1 MHVGFAPLFQNLGA
15 PIPDHEVYRQEL
27 AMAERAEGLGFDS
40 VWSVEH
46 HFTDY
51 TMVPDV
57 VQFLSYMAGRTQRV
71 QLGSMVIVLPW
82 HDPVR
87 VAEQVAMLDVL
98 SGGRMILGVGRG
110 LGRVEFDG
118 FRVPMDESRERFVE
132 SAQLILNGL
141 ENGFVELDGQFVR
154 QPRRDLRPAPFKTF
168 RGRTFAA
175 AVSPES
181 MPVMAK
187 LGVGLLVIPQKPWES
202 VREDFNVY
210 NDVWAETH
218 GQGSAPPAPLCGGF
232 FFVDE
237 SADRAEEMAHKYIGR
252 YYHSVMEHYELTAGH
267 LDDKKGYEYYR
278 GIHKHIEKRSE
289 DGAARDFV
297 RLMPFGTP
305 SQVIEKIEFIH
316 STIGARGVM
325 THFAFGGMPY
335 AEANR
340 NMQLF
345 TDQVMPELKRL
356 GDQRGA
362 LLIEAA

>member
-1 MHVGFAPLFQNLGA
+1 MHVGFAPVFQNLGK
-15 PIPDHEVYRQEL
+15 PVPDHQVYAEEL
-27 AMAERAEGLGFDS
+27 AMARAAEPMGFDS

-57 VQFLSYMAGRTQRV
+57 TQFLSYMAACTERV

-87 VAEQVAMLDVL
+87 VAEEIAMLDAL
-98 SGGRMILGVGRG
+98 SGGRMILGIGRG

-132 SAQLILNGL
+132 SATMILEGL
-141 ENGFVELDGQFVR
+141 ERGFVELDGKHFQ
-154 QPRRDLRPAPFKTF
+154 QPRRDIRPAPFRTF

-181 MPVMAK
+181 MPVMAR

-202 VREDFNVY
+202 VRTDFEVY
-210 NDVWAETH
+210 HRVWAETH
-218 GQGSAPPAPLCGGF
+218 GAQSSPPDPMCGGF

-237 SADRAEEMAHKYIGR
+237 SADRAEEMAYKYIGR
-252 YYHSVMEHYELTAGH
+252 YYHSVMDHYELRVGH
-267 LDDKKGYEYYR
+267 LEGTKGYEFYEK
-278 GIHKHIEKRSE
+278 IHEHIETRSD

-305 SQVIEKIEFIH
+305 EQVIEKVEFIH
-316 STIGARGVM
+316 RTIGAKGVM
-325 THFAFGGMPY
+325 THFAYGGMDY

-340 NMQLF
+340 NMRLF
-345 TDQVMPELKRL
+345 ADRVMPELQRL
-356 GDQRGA
+356 GEQRGA
-362 LLIEAA
+362 LAVA

>member
-27 AMAERAEGLGFDS
+27 AMAEAAEDMGFDS

-57 VQFLSYMAGRTQRV
+57 VQFLSYMAGRTRHV

-87 VAEQVAMLDVL
+87 VAEQVAMLDTL

-118 FRVPMDESRERFVE
+118 FRVPMDESRGRFVE
-132 SAQLILNGL
+132 SAELILNGL
-141 ENGFVELDGQFVR
+141 EQGFVEFDGEFVK
-154 QPRRDLRPAPFKTF
+154 QPRRELRPAPFKTF
-168 RGRTFAA
+168 QGRTFAA

-202 VREDFNVY
+202 VHEDFEVY
-210 NDVWAETH
+210 HSVWADTH
-218 GQGSAPPAPLCGGF
+218 GQASAPPAPMCGGF

-237 SADRAEEMAHKYIGR
+237 SADRAEEMAYKYIGR

-267 LDDKKGYEYYR
+267 LEDKKGYEYYSS
-278 GIHKHIEKRSE
+278 IHKHIENRSE
-289 DGAARDFV
+289 DGAASDFV

-305 SQVIEKIEFIH
+305 AQVIEKIEFIH
-316 STIGARGVM
+316 DTIGARGVM
-325 THFAFGGMPY
+325 THFAFGGMGY
-335 AEANR
+335 DEANR
-340 NMQLF
+340 NMRLF
-345 TDQVMPELKRL
+345 TEQVMPELKRIGNQQGPL
-356 GDQRGA
+356 VV
-362 LLIEAA
+362 EAA

>member
-15 PIPDHEVYRQEL
+15 PIPDHEVYRHEL
-27 AMAERAEGLGFDS
+27 AMAEGAEDMGFDS

-57 VQFLSYMAGRTQRV
+57 VQFLSYMAGRTRHV

-87 VAEQVAMLDVL
+87 VAEQITMLDAL

-132 SAQLILNGL
+132 SAELILNGL
-141 ENGFVELDGQFVR
+141 EQGFVELDGQFVK
-154 QPRRDLRPAPFKTF
+154 QPRRHLRPAPFKSF
-168 RGRTFAA
+168 QGRTFAA
-175 AVSPES
+175 AVSPDS

-187 LGVGLLVIPQKPWES
+187 LGVGLLVVPQKPWES
-202 VREDFNVY
+202 VREDFDVY
-210 NDVWAETH
+210 HKVWAETH
-218 GQGSAPPAPLCGGF
+218 GASSTPPAPMCGGF

-252 YYHSVMEHYELTAGH
+252 YYHSVIEHYELQAGH
-267 LDDKKGYEYYR
+267 FENKKGYEFYS
-278 GIHKHIEKRSE
+278 GIHKHIENRSE
-289 DGAARDFV
+289 DGAASDFV

-305 SQVIEKIEFIH
+305 DQVIEKIEFIH
-316 STIGARGVM
+316 NTIGARGVM

-335 AEANR
+335 DEANR
-340 NMQLF
+340 NMKLF
-345 TDQVMPELKRL
+345 TEQVMPELRGI
-356 GDQRGA
+356 GDQQGA
-362 LLIEAA
+362 LLVEAA